1 MDIDTPRQKYNC
13 VREKCRVHQGKCP
26 NNWIMVPEVHDFL
39 HRLPGELQRMVI
51 AETVVPQPRCIKHV
65 FGHCH
70 NPWECKYAHP
80 INSASQAVLPSS
92 CYTSICRLVHKE
104 GYKAFFQNNVFV
116 FKSLHRTYPRLHS
129 TDPEEIRI
137 WFRSLDSL
145 SIRDRDPRA
154 LRILDFL
161 DVPIDSNLHIQSG
174 DGSYEHIGT
183 YRRMIR
189 HLVFTLEDDAEP
201 VSDLAV
207 RYTWAWA
214 LTVDWSSLPNLE
226 TLVLDLRGYSYRQLQ
241 DPEMP
246 EDLYNE
252 QLEAGAKR
260 LKCLSLKSLVIY
272 GLCSGPL
279 YWDKIQHRKRM
290 EKLFQPALGK
300 LGKLELRD
308 EEHFVEW

>member
-1 MDIDTPRQKYNC
+1 
-13 VREKCRVHQGKCP
+13 
-26 NNWIMVPEVHDFL
+26 
-39 HRLPGELQRMVI
+39 
-51 AETVVPQPRCIKHV
+51 
-65 FGHCH
+65 
-70 NPWECKYAHP
+70 
-80 INSASQAVLPSS
+80 
-92 CYTSICRLVHKE
+92 
-104 GYKAFFQNNVFV
+104 
-116 FKSLHRTYPRLHS
+116 
-129 TDPEEIRI
+129 
-137 WFRSLDSL
+137 
-145 SIRDRDPRA
+145 
-154 LRILDFL
+154 
-161 DVPIDSNLHIQSG
+161 
-174 DGSYEHIGT
+174 
-183 YRRMIR
+183 MIR

-279 YWDKIQHRKRM
+279 YWDKVQHRKRM